1 MTITTG
7 RIAINGSA
15 APTGAVAWNAS
26 QYEAEVNTILTQIHE
41 HAAGRAVID
50 AIAQPMVIVPWPR
63 PDECNAVGGPTD
75 WWASTPSGQPIM
87 QCGGT
92 APGTPWQ
99 PHGVAVMGTG
109 AGSAARVQFTP
120 GMWGPSS
127 VCAGGPGSLPDEI
140 LLHEIVHGMRA
151 TAGLLHCQPMGLHYD
166 TEEEFVAV
174 AITNVYMSER
184 GATQLRANHLGFE
197 PLTNVDTFY
206 GGVMEQRQMIRRLF
220 AQQPQLAH
228 ALSCVRA
235 SFNPFSEHR

>member
-1 MTITTG
+1 M
-7 RIAINGSA
+7 AN
-15 APTGAVAWNAS
+15 AVA
-26 QYEAEVNTILTQIHE
+26 
-41 HAAGRAVID
+41 
-50 AIAQPMVIVPWPR
+50 
-63 PDECNAVGGPTD
+63 GG
-75 WWASTPSGQPIM
+75 STPHSFKHYSVQLVAEQRKLSGLSRR
-87 QCGGT
+87 
-92 APGTPWQ
+92 AL
-99 PHGVAVMGTG
+99 
-109 AGSAARVQFTP
+109 AASLGKAP

-127 VCAGGPGSLPDEI
+127 VCTRGPGSLPDEI

-220 AQQPQLAH
+220 AQQPQFAH

-235 SFNPFSEHR
+235 AFNPFTEHR